1 MKSTWYLRFV
11 LYAPRSTVQC
21 VAVDIILIEASR
33 LAISAFI
40 SWMSPSTLL
49 ISWLHFLK
57 IIHTSKNHRSQTLL
71 RFFFHL
77 WYSPPT
83 LKPLPKTHPAVKI
96 YEFIYRS
103 NFMWNFI
110 LKIQKTDLPDLA
122 THEFHAKSQ
131 WQKNSINF
139 HTTTIKLTLENE
151 PCLELDMV
159 NIEAFHIDRTK
170 AAIVL

>member
-1 MKSTWYLRFV
+1 MSEYSCLWLYFHFWPKNMKSTWYLRFV

-71 RFFFHL
+71 RFFFSTFNFLPQHWNRYQETWQSRNLL
-77 WYSPPT
+77 W
-83 LKPLPKTHPAVKI
+83 KM
-96 YEFIYRS
+96 
-103 NFMWNFI
+103 N
-110 LKIQKTDLPDLA
+110 
-122 THEFHAKSQ
+122 HAKSLI
-131 WQKNSINF
+131 WR
-139 HTTTIKLTLENE
+139 
-151 PCLELDMV
+151 
-159 NIEAFHIDRTK
+159 IEKPFIEIIQRPPLYCK
-170 AAIVL
+170 IWRF

>member
-1 MKSTWYLRFV
+1 MSEYSWLWLYFYFWPKNWKSTWYLRFV

-71 RFFFHL
+71 RFFSTFNFF
-77 WYSPPT
+77 SPQ
-83 LKPLPKTHPAVKI
+83 H
-96 YEFIYRS
+96 
-103 NFMWNFI
+103 WNRYQTNLTI
-110 LKIQKTDLPDLA
+110 
-122 THEFHAKSQ
+122 
-131 WQKNSINF
+131 
-139 HTTTIKLTLENE
+139 IKLTLENE
-151 PCLELDMV
+151 PCQELDME
-159 NIEAFHIDRTK
+159 NREAFHRDHTK